1 MKVSSFKGF
10 TIDAVK
16 SLFRNKTIS
25 IATIVNIVVTLTIY
39 GIFLIIMNVIV
50 TNVNDVE
57 SRLQLKVYLKD
68 SITVEQQQAVK
79 EVIESVEG
87 ISEVYYESKSEAL
100 KNFREQLKDYAWMI
114 EGYDETNN
122 PLPSSYVVKITSPE
136 ISYRIE
142 EKLEGF
148 EGIDDIG
155 SDKVLV
161 REVSK
166 ISSFI
171 KVAWAVLSFI
181 LILVSLFLIMNTI
194 KLTIYSRRKEIYI
207 MKFVGATDWFIRW
220 PFVIEGMIL
229 GAIGGVLSI
238 GIVYYVYSSIY
249 KVLIDKNL
257 FSYLVSTNFILIQL
271 VIHFLSIGIL
281 VGIVGSI
288 VSLRKFLKV

>member
-10 TIDAVK
+10 TIDAIK

-39 GIFLIIMNVIV
+39 GVFLILMNVIV
-50 TNVNDVE
+50 ANVNDVE

-68 SITVEQQQAVK
+68 NITVEQQQQVK
-79 EVIESVEG
+79 DAISGIEGIES
-87 ISEVYYESKSEAL
+87 VYYESKAEAL
-100 KNFREQLKDYAWMI
+100 VNFKNQLRDYAWMI
-114 EGYDETNN
+114 EGYDENNN
-122 PLPSSYVVKITSPE
+122 PLPSSYVVKIKS
-136 ISYRIE
+136 SSVSDRIE
-142 EKLEGF
+142 KALQGF

-161 REVSK
+161 KEVSK
-166 ISSFI
+166 ISTFI
-171 KVAWAVLSFI
+171 RIAWIVLSFI

-220 PFVIEGMIL
+220 PFVIEGIIL
-229 GAIGGVLSI
+229 GVIGSFISI
-238 GIVYYVYSSIY
+238 GIIYYSYFYVYSF
-249 KVLIDKNL
+249 LNGRNL
-257 FSYLVSTNFILIQL
+257 FSYLISPNVILIQL
-271 VIHFLSIGIL
+271 TIHFFLIGIL

-288 VSLRKFLKV
+288 FSLRKFLKV

>member
-1 MKVSSFKGF
+1 MRIGSFKGF
-10 TIDAVK
+10 TVDAVK

-39 GIFLIIMNVIV
+39 GIFLILMNVIV

-57 SRLQLKVYLKD
+57 SRLELKVYLKD
-68 SITVEQQQAVK
+68 SITVEQQEKIRDAIK
-79 EVIESVEG
+79 SVEG
-87 ISEVYYESKSEAL
+87 IEDVYYESKAEAL
-100 KNFREQLKDYAWMI
+100 NNFKTQLKEYAWMV

-122 PLPSSYVVKITSPE
+122 PLPSAYVVKINSPE
-136 ISYRIE
+136 NSFKIE
-142 EKLEGF
+142 EALKGY
-148 EGIDDIG
+148 EGIDGIG

-166 ISSFI
+166 ISTFI
-171 KVAWAVLSFI
+171 KIAWAVLSCI

-220 PFVIEGMIL
+220 PFVIEGIIL
-229 GAIGGVLSI
+229 GIIGGLLSI
-238 GIVYYVYSSIY
+238 GIVYYAYISVY

-257 FSYLVSTNFILIQL
+257 FSYLVSPGIILGQL
-271 VIHFLSIGIL
+271 FLHFLSIGIL
-281 VGIVGSI
+281 VGVVGSI

>member
-1 MKVSSFKGF
+1 MRVSSFKGF
-10 TIDAVK
+10 TFDAVK

-39 GIFLIIMNVIV
+39 GIFLILMNVIV
-50 TNVNDVE
+50 NNVNDVE

-68 SITVEQQQAVK
+68 SITVEEQQMIKDA
-79 EVIESVEG
+79 IDSVEG
-87 ISEVYYESKSEAL
+87 ISEVYYESKSDAL
-100 KNFREQLKDYAWMI
+100 KKFREQLQDYAWMT

-122 PLPSSYVVKITSPE
+122 PLPSAYVVKINSPE
-136 ISYRIE
+136 VSYMIE
-142 EKLEGF
+142 EKLSHF
-148 EGIDDIG
+148 QGIDDIG

-171 KVAWAVLSFI
+171 KVAWIGLSLV

-220 PFVIEGMIL
+220 PFVIEGIIL
-229 GAIGGVLSI
+229 GVIGGILSI
-238 GIVYYVYSSIY
+238 GIVFYVYNSVY
-249 KVLIDKNL
+249 RVLIDKNL
-257 FSYLVSTNFILIQL
+257 FSYLISPYSILNKL
-271 VIHFLSIGIL
+271 SIHFISIGVL

>member
-1 MKVSSFKGF
+1 MKVSRFKGF

-257 FSYLVSTNFILIQL
+257 FSYLVSPNFILIQL

>member
-39 GIFLIIMNVIV
+39 GVFLILMNVIV
-50 TNVNDVE
+50 ANVNDVE

-68 SITVEQQQAVK
+68 NITVEQQQQVK
-79 EVIESVEG
+79 DAISGIEGIES
-87 ISEVYYESKSEAL
+87 VYYESKAEAL
-100 KNFREQLKDYAWMI
+100 INFKNQLKDYAWMI
-114 EGYDETNN
+114 EGYDENNN
-122 PLPSSYVVKITSPE
+122 PLPSSYVVKIKSSGVSE
-136 ISYRIE
+136 RIE
-142 EKLEGF
+142 KALQGF

-161 REVSK
+161 KEVSK
-166 ISSFI
+166 ISTFI
-171 KVAWAVLSFI
+171 RVAWIVLSFI

-220 PFVIEGMIL
+220 PFVIEGIIL
-229 GAIGGVLSI
+229 GVIGSLISI
-238 GIVYYVYSSIY
+238 GIIYYSYFYVYSF
-249 KVLIDKNL
+249 LNGRNL
-257 FSYLVSTNFILIQL
+257 FSYLISPNVILIQL
-271 VIHFLSIGIL
+271 TIHFFLIGIL

-288 VSLRKFLKV
+288 FSLRKFLKV

>member
-1 MKVSSFKGF
+1 MKISSFKGF
-10 TIDAVK
+10 TLDAIK

-25 IATIVNIVVTLTIY
+25 IATIVNIMVTLTIY
-39 GIFLIIMNVIV
+39 GIFLIIMSVIV
-50 TNVNDVE
+50 SNVNDVE
-57 SRLQLKVYLKD
+57 SKLQLKVYLKD
-68 SITVEQQQAVK
+68 SITVEQQQNIK
-79 EVIESVEG
+79 KTIESVEG
-87 ISEVYYESKSEAL
+87 VKEVIYEGKSEAL
-100 KNFREQLKDYAWMI
+100 KNFREQLKDYSWMI

-122 PLPSSYVVKITSPE
+122 PLPSSYIVKIGSPDV
-136 ISYRIE
+136 SYAIE
-142 EKLEGF
+142 EALKSL

-171 KVAWAVLSFI
+171 KAAWIVLSFV
-181 LILVSLFLIMNTI
+181 LIVVSLFLIMNTI

-229 GAIGGVLSI
+229 GAVGGVLSI
-238 GIVYYVYSSIY
+238 GIVYYVYFSLY
-249 KVLIDKNL
+249 NVLVDKNL
-257 FSYLVSTNFILIQL
+257 FSYLIQPNIILFKLI
-271 VIHFLSIGIL
+271 IHFLSIGIL
-281 VGIVGSI
+281 VGISGSV

>member
-79 EVIESVEG
+79 EAIESVEG

-207 MKFVGATDWFIRW
+207 MKFVGATDWFVRW

-257 FSYLVSTNFILIQL
+257 FSYLVSPNFILIQL

>member
-257 FSYLVSTNFILIQL
+257 FSYLVSPNFILIQL
-271 VIHFLSIGIL
+271 LIHFLSIGIL

>member
-1 MKVSSFKGF
+1 MKISSFKGF
-10 TIDAVK
+10 TVDAIK

-50 TNVNDVE
+50 TNINDVE
-57 SRLQLKVYLKD
+57 SKLQLKIYLKD
-68 SITVEQQQAVK
+68 SITVEQQQAIK
-79 EVIESVEG
+79 QAIEQVDG
-87 ISEVYYESKSEAL
+87 IDEVYYESKSEAL
-100 KNFREQLKDYAWMI
+100 SNFREQLKDYAWML
-114 EGYDETNN
+114 EGYDDTNN
-122 PLPSSYVVKITSPE
+122 PLPSSYVIKINSPD
-136 ISYRIE
+136 ISYKIE
-142 EKLEGF
+142 EKLQGF

-171 KVAWAVLSFI
+171 RATWIILSFI

-194 KLTIYSRRKEIYI
+194 KLTIYSRRKEVYI

-229 GAIGGVLSI
+229 GAIGGIISI
-238 GIVYYVYSSIY
+238 GIVYYVYFSIY
-249 KVLIDKNL
+249 KVLVDKNL
-257 FSYLVSTNFILIQL
+257 FSYLIQPNFILIKL
-271 VIHFLSIGIL
+271 IFHFFSIGIL
-281 VGIVGSI
+281 VGIVGSV

>member
-257 FSYLVSTNFILIQL
+257 FSYLVSPNFILIQL

>member
-10 TIDAVK
+10 TFDAIK

-25 IATIVNIVVTLTIY
+25 IATIINIVVTLTIY

-57 SRLQLKVYLKD
+57 SKLQLKVYLKD
-68 SITVEQQQAVK
+68 SITVEEQNEIKKA
-79 EVIESVEG
+79 IDSVEG
-87 ISEVYYESKSEAL
+87 IVEVTYESKSDAIR
-100 KNFREQLKDYAWMI
+100 NFREQLKDYAWMI
-114 EGYDETNN
+114 EGYDDTNN
-122 PLPSSYVVKITSPE
+122 PLPSSYVIKISSPE
-136 ISYRIE
+136 VAYDIE
-142 EKLEGF
+142 NELQGF
-148 EGIDDIG
+148 AGIDDIG

-161 REVSK
+161 RQVSR

-171 KVAWAVLSFI
+171 RAAWIILSCI

-220 PFVIEGMIL
+220 PFVIEGIIL
-229 GAIGGVLSI
+229 GAIGGIISI
-238 GIVYYVYSSIY
+238 AIVYYVYNSVY
-249 KVLIDKNL
+249 NVLVDKNL
-257 FSYLVSTNFILIQL
+257 FSYLIDPNVIFVQLI
-271 VIHFLSIGIL
+271 IHFFTIGIS
-281 VGIVGSI
+281 VGIIGSI

>member
-122 PLPSSYVVKITSPE
+122 PLPSSYVVKITSPG

-257 FSYLVSTNFILIQL
+257 FSYLVSPNFILIQL

>member
-1 MKVSSFKGF
+1 MRVSSFKGF
-10 TIDAVK
+10 TFDAVK

-39 GIFLIIMNVIV
+39 GIFLILMNVIV
-50 TNVNDVE
+50 NNVNDVE

-68 SITVEQQQAVK
+68 SITVEEQQRIRD
-79 EVIESVEG
+79 VIDSVEG
-87 ISEVYYESKSEAL
+87 ASEVYYESKNDAL
-100 KNFREQLKDYAWMI
+100 KKFREQLQDYAWMT

-122 PLPSSYVVKITSPE
+122 PLPSAYVIKINSPE
-136 ISYRIE
+136 ISYEIE
-142 EKLEGF
+142 EKLNGLQ
-148 EGIDDIG
+148 GIDDIG

-171 KVAWAVLSFI
+171 KIAWIGLSFI

-220 PFVIEGMIL
+220 PFVIEGIIL
-229 GAIGGVLSI
+229 GVIGGALSI
-238 GIVYYVYSSIY
+238 AIVFYAYNSIY
-249 KVLIDKNL
+249 SVLIDKNL
-257 FSYLVSTNFILIQL
+257 FSYLVSPSTILSKLSFHFI
-271 VIHFLSIGIL
+271 SIGVL
-281 VGIVGSI
+281 VGMVGSI

>member
-79 EVIESVEG
+79 EAIESVEG

-122 PLPSSYVVKITSPE
+122 PLPSSYVIKINSPE

-142 EKLEGF
+142 ERLEGF

-171 KVAWAVLSFI
+171 KIAWAILSFI

-220 PFVIEGMIL
+220 PFVIEGIIL
-229 GAIGGVLSI
+229 GAIGGFLSI
-238 GIVYYVYSSIY
+238 GIVYYVYSSMY

-257 FSYLVSTNFILIQL
+257 FSYLVSPNFILIQL

-281 VGIVGSI
+281 VGIVGSV

>member
-1 MKVSSFKGF
+1 MKISSFKGF

-25 IATIVNIVVTLTIY
+25 IATVVNIVVTLTIY

-79 EVIESVEG
+79 EAIESVEG

-114 EGYDETNN
+114 EGYDESNN
-122 PLPSSYVVKITSPE
+122 PLPSSYVIKINSPE

-142 EKLEGF
+142 ERLEGF

-171 KVAWAVLSFI
+171 KVAWAILSFI

-220 PFVIEGMIL
+220 PFVIEGIIL
-229 GAIGGVLSI
+229 GAIGGLLSI
-238 GIVYYVYSSIY
+238 GIVYYVYSSMY

-257 FSYLVSTNFILIQL
+257 FSYLVSPNFILIQL
-271 VIHFLSIGIL
+271 VVHFLSIGIL
-281 VGIVGSI
+281 VGIIGSI

>member
-1 MKVSSFKGF
+1 MKISSFKGF

-25 IATIVNIVVTLTIY
+25 IATVVNIVVTLTIY

-79 EVIESVEG
+79 EAIESVEG

-114 EGYDETNN
+114 EGYDESNN
-122 PLPSSYVVKITSPE
+122 PLPSSYVIKINSPE

-142 EKLEGF
+142 ERLEGF

-171 KVAWAVLSFI
+171 KVAWAILSFI

-220 PFVIEGMIL
+220 PFVIEGIIL
-229 GAIGGVLSI
+229 GAIGGLLSI
-238 GIVYYVYSSIY
+238 GIVYYVYSSMY

-257 FSYLVSTNFILIQL
+257 FSYLVSPNFILIQL
-271 VIHFLSIGIL
+271 VVHFLSIGIL
-281 VGIVGSI
+281 VGIIGSV

>member
-1 MKVSSFKGF
+1 ME
-10 TIDAVK
+10 
-16 SLFRNKTIS
+16 
-25 IATIVNIVVTLTIY
+25 
-39 GIFLIIMNVIV
+39 FLIIMNVIV

-79 EVIESVEG
+79 EAIESVEG

-257 FSYLVSTNFILIQL
+257 FSYLVSPNFILIQL

>member
-1 MKVSSFKGF
+1 MKVSSFKEF

-79 EVIESVEG
+79 EAIESVEG

>member
-1 MKVSSFKGF
+1 MKISSFKGF
-10 TIDAVK
+10 TFDAIK

-25 IATIVNIVVTLTIY
+25 IATIVNIMVTLTIY

-57 SRLQLKVYLKD
+57 SKLQLKIYLKD

-79 EVIESVEG
+79 QAIEQVDG
-87 ISEVYYESKSEAL
+87 INEVYYESKSEAL
-100 KNFREQLKDYAWMI
+100 SNFREQLKDYAWMI
-114 EGYDETNN
+114 EGYDDTNN
-122 PLPSSYVVKITSPE
+122 PLPSSYVIKISSPDV
-136 ISYRIE
+136 SYRIE
-142 EKLEGF
+142 EKLQGF

-171 KVAWAVLSFI
+171 RAAWIILSFI

-194 KLTIYSRRKEIYI
+194 KLTIYSRRKEVYI

-238 GIVYYVYSSIY
+238 GIVYYVYFSIY
-249 KVLIDKNL
+249 KVLLDKNL
-257 FSYLVSTNFILIQL
+257 FSYLIQPNLILIKL

>member
-10 TIDAVK
+10 TIDAIK

-68 SITVEQQQAVK
+68 SITVEQQQAIK
-79 EVIESVEG
+79 DVIESVEG
-87 ISEVYYESKSEAL
+87 ISEVYYESKGEAL

-114 EGYDETNN
+114 EGYDESNN

-142 EKLEGF
+142 ERLEGF

-229 GAIGGVLSI
+229 GAIGGGLSI
-238 GIVYYVYSSIY
+238 GIVYYAYSSIY
-249 KVLIDKNL
+249 KVLVDKNL
-257 FSYLVSTNFILIQL
+257 FSYLVSPNFILIHL

>member
-1 MKVSSFKGF
+1 
-10 TIDAVK
+10 
-16 SLFRNKTIS
+16 
-25 IATIVNIVVTLTIY
+25 
-39 GIFLIIMNVIV
+39 
-50 TNVNDVE
+50 
-57 SRLQLKVYLKD
+57 
-68 SITVEQQQAVK
+68 
-79 EVIESVEG
+79 
-87 ISEVYYESKSEAL
+87 
-100 KNFREQLKDYAWMI
+100 MI

-257 FSYLVSTNFILIQL
+257 FSYLVSPNFILIQL

>member
-79 EVIESVEG
+79 EAIESVEG

-114 EGYDETNN
+114 EGCDETNN

>member
-1 MKVSSFKGF
+1 MRVSSFKGF
-10 TIDAVK
+10 TFDAVK

-39 GIFLIIMNVIV
+39 GIFLILMNVIV
-50 TNVNDVE
+50 NNVNDVE

-68 SITVEQQQAVK
+68 SITVEEQQRIK
-79 EVIESVEG
+79 DVIDSVEG
-87 ISEVYYESKSEAL
+87 ASEVYYESKNDAL
-100 KNFREQLKDYAWMI
+100 KKFREQLQDYAWMT

-122 PLPSSYVVKITSPE
+122 PLPSAYVIKINSPE
-136 ISYRIE
+136 ISYEIE
-142 EKLEGF
+142 EKLNGLQ
-148 EGIDDIG
+148 GIDDIG

-171 KVAWAVLSFI
+171 KIAWIGLSFI

-220 PFVIEGMIL
+220 PFVIEGIIL
-229 GAIGGVLSI
+229 GVIGGALSI
-238 GIVYYVYSSIY
+238 AIVFYAYNSIY
-249 KVLIDKNL
+249 SVLIDKNL
-257 FSYLVSTNFILIQL
+257 FSYLVSPSTILSKLSFHFI
-271 VIHFLSIGIL
+271 SIGVL
-281 VGIVGSI
+281 VGMVGSI